1 MILSSLLL
9 SLSCYTM
16 SSDYWITCICDQ
28 CDHIALNRNIFSISQ
43 LTSLEELK
51 LSEIDLSRDDRLS
64 DTLSKLTS
72 VKKLNMRKCQLSQ
85 LPDGWVD
92 IQNYSHTLLS
102 SLCTRR
108 WFPVMA
114 SHQWCYEYK
123 MEFNNIEELPLHTQ
137 KGDNS

>member
-1 MILSSLLL
+1 MILSSWLL
-9 SLSCYTM
+9 SLSYYTM
-16 SSDYWITCICDQ
+16 SLAYWIICEE
-28 CDHIALNRNIFSISQ
+28 CDHITVNCNIFSISKM
-43 LTSLEELK
+43 TSLEELV
-51 LSEIDLSRDDRLS
+51 LIGNDLSRDDRLS

-72 VKKLNMRKCQLSQ
+72 LKKLSMQGCHLSQ

-92 IQNYSHTLLS
+92 VQNYSYAILS
-102 SLCTRR
+102 SLCTRK

-123 MEFNNIEELPLHTQ
+123 MEFNNIEELPLHFQ